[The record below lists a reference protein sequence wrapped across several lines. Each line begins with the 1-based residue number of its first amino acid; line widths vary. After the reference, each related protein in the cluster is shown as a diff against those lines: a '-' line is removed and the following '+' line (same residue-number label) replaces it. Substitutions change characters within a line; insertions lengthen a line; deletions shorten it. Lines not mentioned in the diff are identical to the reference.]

1 MRVPNENFAEL
12 SQSAAFS
19 DSNSRGEML

>member
-1 MRVPNENFAEL
+1 MSVPNENFAEL